1 MSSYSFLTPSRLL
14 RGVRSERIPRN
25 GTRARREI
33 FFCQCVDTL
42 LLPVDEP
49 RWVIAQNGGS
59 EACMPASVFGQKSS
73 QEEEKPE
80 FVVPAALASVSL
92 EDSDDDD
99 DNEEEESSSEE
110 GKDGR
115 DENQDQIDEQQ
126 TPSPLASSPRWVS
139 PDKPPLRSVPVGRTV
154 KFRCRAVGSPAPTLD
169 WFKDGMDIRGENR
182 LGGFKLGEGAL
193 TLRDAVPADSGNYS
207 CVAFNVHGRIRRHF
221 KLDIV
226 ERSSHRP
233 ILQAGLPAN
242 RSAVAG
248 EDVRFSCH
256 VDSDLTP
263 FVEWIKVDEGG
274 LPDGADGR
282 PPGPVV
288 KEAGANA
295 TKEELELLT
304 LSNVSA
310 ADAGRYACVA
320 SNQNGASYHSAWL
333 TVLEGPIPEP
343 RLPPGYGQ
351 IFLYC
356 LGFFVAAT
364 LTFGAVICKL
374 CAASRKRKLTVHKLA
389 KSVRLKRQVSLG
401 SSWQRPSEKP
411 PPCSGGGTAPVAAA
425 SPEYQLPHDP
435 QWELPRGKL
444 SLGKPLGEG
453 CFGQVS
459 SAQAAGL
466 DRERPWRL
474 TQVAVK
480 MLKADAGP
488 KDLADLVS
496 EMEMMKRIGRH
507 KNIINLIGACT
518 LDGPLYV
525 VVEYAARGNLRQ
537 HLRERRP
544 DERQAGADLPE
555 LVSAAYQ
562 VGRGMAYLASKKC
575 VHRDL
580 AARNV
585 LVTEE
590 LVMKIADFGL
600 ARDVRRADY
609 YKKTTNGPLPV
620 KWMAPEALFDRIYTH
635 QSDVWSFGV
644 LLWEIFTLGAS
655 PYPGVPVEDL
665 FKLLKEGHRM
675 DKPSACT
682 QELYETMREC
692 WHAIPSGRPT
702 FPMLVRRLDGMLA
715 SLAKQ
720 DYLEL
725 DWNVAPRPSTE

>member
-1 MSSYSFLTPSRLL
+1 MAAR
-14 RGVRSERIPRN
+14 VR
-25 GTRARREI
+25 
-33 FFCQCVDTL
+33 L
-42 LLPVDEP
+42 LLPFFLFFLLPVTEP
-49 RWVIAQNGGS
+49 RPS
-59 EACMPASVFGQKSS
+59 ASDNHSD
-73 QEEEKPE
+73 
-80 FVVPAALASVSL
+80 AATVASVSL

-99 DNEEEESSSEE
+99 EDMEEESSEEE
-110 GKDGR
+110 GKDGL
-115 DENQDQIDEQQ
+115 DQNQEQMDDQQ

-139 PDKPPLRSVPVGRTV
+139 PDKPLRSVPAGRTV

-169 WFKDGMDIRGENR
+169 WFKDGTDLRGEKR
-182 LGGFKLGEGAL
+182 LGGFKRGQGTL

-207 CVAFNVHGRIRRHF
+207 CVACNVHGRIQRHF

-226 ERSSHRP
+226 ERSAHRP
-233 ILQAGLPAN
+233 ILRAGLPAN
-242 RSAVAG
+242 RSARAG

-263 FVEWIKVDEGG
+263 YVEWIKVDEGG

-304 LSNVSA
+304 LSNVSG

-320 SNQNGASYHSAWL
+320 SNHNGASYHSAWL
-333 TVLEGPIPEP
+333 TVLEGPLPEP

-351 IFLYC
+351 IFFYC
-356 LGFFVAAT
+356 LGSLAAAA

-374 CAASRKRKLTVHKLA
+374 CAASRRRKLTVHKLA
-389 KSVRLKRQVSLG
+389 KSVRLKRQVTLG
-401 SSWQRPSEKP
+401 SSEKP
-411 PPCSGGGTAPVAAA
+411 PPFSGGGTAPVAAA

-435 QWELPRGKL
+435 QWELPREKL
-444 SLGKPLGEG
+444 TLGKALGEG
-453 CFGQVS
+453 CFGRVS

-474 TQVAVK
+474 TRVAVK
-480 MLKADAGP
+480 MLKAADAGP
-488 KDLADLVS
+488 GDLADLLS

-537 HLRERRP
+537 HLRERR
-544 DERQAGADLPE
+544 AGADLPE

-609 YKKTTNGPLPV
+609 YKKTTNVIRTSSPGPLPV
-620 KWMAPEALFDRIYTH
+620 KWMAPEALFDRVYTH

-682 QELYETMREC
+682 QELYEIMREC
-692 WHAIPSGRPT
+692 WHAVPSGRPT

-725 DWNVAPRPSTE
+725 DWNVEPRPSTE